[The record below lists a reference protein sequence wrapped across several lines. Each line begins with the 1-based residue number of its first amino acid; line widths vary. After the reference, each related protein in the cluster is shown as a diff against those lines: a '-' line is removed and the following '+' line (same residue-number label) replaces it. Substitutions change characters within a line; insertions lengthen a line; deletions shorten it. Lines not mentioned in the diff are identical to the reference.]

1 MDTEQRVMSLES
13 DIHLLGELA
22 GEASSSLDTAQNDLL
37 TVSEELAQLY
47 HHLCTVNGETPNR
60 VILDHEKSESG
71 TNRSPIIEIVFY
83 KLLNS

>member
-1 MDTEQRVMSLES
+1 MSLES

-22 GEASSSLDTAQNDLL
+22 GEAGTSLDAAQNDLL

-60 VILDHEKSESG
+60 VILDHEKSSESG
-71 TNRSPIIEIVFY
+71 IRFLSCSYFF
-83 KLLNS
+83 SSFRR